1 MFVLTKN
8 YHQRGETIMAQGVL
22 PFQYQDQKHVAGLT
36 ALAGLPAYLDLAQA
50 AGLRNSLCRHLK
62 IRSDS
67 TQGWSDH
74 QIVMSLIL
82 LNLAG
87 GDCVADLERLEAD
100 EGLCQVMRKVE
111 HYGLPRAQ
119 RRSLERRWR
128 KERCRSFASA
138 SPVFRYLARFHDP
151 EEEEKRQAHR
161 AFIPKGNDHLNA
173 LGRVNRDL
181 VSFVQSCSP
190 QSRATLDMDA
200 TLVGSE
206 KDQAFWCYQHYK
218 AYQPFNVYWFEQ
230 DQVVLSEFRDGN
242 VPAGYQ
248 QQRLLQESLKH
259 LPKGV
264 ETVCIRSDTAGYQQ
278 DLLRYCAEGTNERF
292 GVIEFAIGANVTQSF
307 RQAVRE
313 VAEDQWF
320 PVLRTDSD
328 GRQYDTGQQWAEVCY
343 VPSWIGNSKNGPSYR
358 YVATRKKLQNQLEL
372 PGCETAEE
380 TDQIQ
385 DDGGQR
391 YKIRGIVT
399 NRDVDGNELVRW
411 YRQRCGRSEEVH
423 AVMKDD
429 LAGGKLP
436 SGDFGEN
443 AAWWGIMILALNLNA
458 AMKQLV
464 LPQNWRRKRL
474 KAVRFGLINLA
485 GQVRE
490 RSRQIQI
497 LISSRQPAYALLQQI
512 RKRIKFLAR
521 GGPPI
526 PEMTGG

>member
-1 MFVLTKN
+1 
-8 YHQRGETIMAQGVL
+8 MAQGVL
-22 PFQYQDQKHVAGLT
+22 PFQYQDQNRAAGLT
-36 ALAGLPAYLDLAQA
+36 ALAGLPTYLDLAQA
-50 AGLRNSLCRHLK
+50 AGLRDSVCRHLN

-67 TQGWSDH
+67 KQGWSDH
-74 QIVMSLIL
+74 QIIMTLIL

-87 GDCVADLERLEAD
+87 GDCVADIEKLEAD
-100 EGLCQVMRKVE
+100 EGLCQIMRKVE
-111 HYGLPRAQ
+111 HYGLPRAE

-128 KERCRSFASA
+128 KERRRTFSSA
-138 SPVFRYLARFHDP
+138 SPVFRYLAEFHDP
-151 EEEEKRQAHR
+151 DQEKKRQPHS
-161 AFIPKGNDHLNA
+161 AFIPKSNAHLKA

-181 VSFVQSCSP
+181 VAFVQSRSP
-190 QSRATLDMDA
+190 QSQATLDMDA

-206 KDQAFWCYQHYK
+206 KDQALWCYQQYK

-242 VPAGYQ
+242 VPAGHQ
-248 QQRLLQESLKH
+248 QLRLLQESLQS
-259 LPKGV
+259 LPEGIEK
-264 ETVCIRSDTAGYQQ
+264 VCVRSDTAGYQQ
-278 DLLRYCAEGTNERF
+278 ELLRYCAEGIDERF
-292 GVIEFAIGANVTQSF
+292 GVIEFAIGANVTKSF

-320 PVLRTDSD
+320 PVLRADSE
-328 GRQYDTGQQWAEVCY
+328 GRQYETGQQWAEICY
-343 VPSWIGNSKNGPSYR
+343 VPSWVGSSKNGPDYR
-358 YVATRKKLQNQLEL
+358 YVATRKLLQDQLEL

-380 TDQIQ
+380 SDQVQ
-385 DDGGQR
+385 DDSGKR
-391 YKIRGIVT
+391 YKVRGIVT

-411 YRQRCGRSEEVH
+411 YRERCGKSEEVH

-458 AMKQLV
+458 AMKRLV
-464 LPQNWRRKRL
+464 LPQSWRRKRL

-490 RSRQIQI
+490 RSRQLQI
-497 LISSRQPAYALLQQI
+497 LISPKQPAYALLQQI
-512 RKRIKFLAR
+512 RERIKFLVR
-521 GGPPI
+521 GGPPVA
-526 PEMTGG
+526 EMTGG

>member
-1 MFVLTKN
+1 MS
-8 YHQRGETIMAQGVL
+8 QGVL
-22 PFQYQDQKHVAGLT
+22 PFQYQVQNRVAGLT
-36 ALAGLPAYLDLAQA
+36 ALAGLPTYLDLAQA
-50 AGLRNSLCRHLK
+50 AGLRDSICRHLN

-67 TQGWSDH
+67 KQGWSDH
-74 QIVMSLIL
+74 QVIMTLIL

-87 GDCVADLERLEAD
+87 GDCVADIEKLEAD
-100 EGLCQVMRKVE
+100 EGFCQIMRKVE
-111 HYGLPRAQ
+111 HYGLPRAE

-128 KERCRSFASA
+128 KERHRTFSSA
-138 SPVFRYLARFHDP
+138 SPVFRYLAEFHDP
-151 EEEEKRQAHR
+151 DQEEKRQPHS
-161 AFIPKGNDHLNA
+161 AFIPKANEHLKA

-181 VSFVQSCSP
+181 VAFVQSRSP

-206 KDQAFWCYQHYK
+206 KDHALWCYQHYK
-218 AYQPFNVYWFEQ
+218 AYQPFNIYWFEQ

-242 VPAGYQ
+242 VPAGHQ
-248 QQRLLQESLKH
+248 QLRLLQESLQS
-259 LPKGV
+259 LPEGIEK
-264 ETVCIRSDTAGYQQ
+264 VCVRSDTAGYQQ

-292 GVIEFAIGANVTQSF
+292 GVIEFAIGANVTKSF

-328 GRQYDTGQQWAEVCY
+328 GRQYETGQQWAEVCY
-343 VPSWIGNSKNGPSYR
+343 VPSWVGSSKNGPDYR
-358 YVATRKKLQNQLEL
+358 YVATRKRLQDQLEL
-372 PGCETAEE
+372 PGCETTEE
-380 TDQIQ
+380 SDHIQ
-385 DDGGQR
+385 DDSGKR

-411 YRQRCGRSEEVH
+411 YRERCGKSEEVH

-458 AMKQLV
+458 AMKRLV
-464 LPQNWRRKRL
+464 LPQSWRHKRL

-490 RSRQIQI
+490 RSRQLQI
-497 LISSRQPAYALLQQI
+497 FISPKQPAYTLLQQI
-512 RKRIKFLAR
+512 RERIMFFAR
-521 GGPPI
+521 GGPPATK
-526 PEMTGG
+526 MTDG